1 MTKTT
6 SNNYNG
12 SSIGETMKKVLGLIL
27 LTLLVIGVLFMTYE
41 KENDV
46 AVISTNFGD
55 MVVEFYP
62 DIAPMHVDSFIALI
76 NEEYFN
82 GTTFHRVIPGFMIQ
96 GGDPNSRNENR
107 ATHGTGGRAGKFFGL
122 GNEEDPSTWL
132 IPQEFSDRPHVKGIL
147 SMART
152 NDPNSAS
159 SQFFVC
165 HDNAN
170 FLDNNYTVFGKVI
183 DGLDIIDQIANV
195 AKDQNDNPLERVE
208 MSIRIAKKSEVLS
221 E

>member
-1 MTKTT
+1 
-6 SNNYNG
+6 
-12 SSIGETMKKVLGLIL
+12 MKKFLGIILIF
-27 LTLLVIGVLFMTYE
+27 LVIGVIIMNYE
-41 KENDV
+41 KESEV

-62 DIAPMHVDSFIALI
+62 DIAPMHVESFMALA

-132 IPQEFSDRPHVKGIL
+132 IPQEFSDTPHVKGIL

-183 DGLDIIDQIANV
+183 DGLDIIDEIANV

-208 MSIRIAKKSEVLS
+208 MSIRIAKRSEVLS

>member
-1 MTKTT
+1 
-6 SNNYNG
+6 
-12 SSIGETMKKVLGLIL
+12 MKKFLVLIL
-27 LTLLVIGVLFMTYE
+27 IFLVIGVIIMNYE
-41 KENDV
+41 KESEV

-62 DIAPMHVDSFIALI
+62 DIAPMHVESFMALI

-122 GNEEDPSTWL
+122 GNEEDPNTWL
-132 IPQEFSDRPHVKGIL
+132 IPQEFSDTPHVKGIL

-183 DGLDIIDQIANV
+183 DGLDIIDEIANV

-208 MSIRIAKKSEVLS
+208 MSIRIAKRSEVLS

>member
-1 MTKTT
+1 
-6 SNNYNG
+6 
-12 SSIGETMKKVLGLIL
+12 MKKFLGIILIF
-27 LTLLVIGVLFMTYE
+27 LVIGVIIMNYD
-41 KENDV
+41 KESEV

-62 DIAPMHVDSFIALI
+62 DIAPMHVESFMALV

-122 GNEEDPSTWL
+122 GNEEDSSTWL
-132 IPQEFSDRPHVKGIL
+132 IPQEFSDTPHVKGIL

-183 DGLDIIDQIANV
+183 DGLDIIDEIANV

-208 MSIRIAKKSEVLS
+208 MSIRIAKRSEVLS

>member
-1 MTKTT
+1 
-6 SNNYNG
+6 
-12 SSIGETMKKVLGLIL
+12 MKRVLGIIL
-27 LTLLVIGVLFMTYE
+27 LTLLVIGVLFMTIE
-41 KENDV
+41 KENNV

-62 DIAPMHVDSFIALI
+62 DIAPMHVESFMVLV

-132 IPQEFSDRPHVKGIL
+132 IPQEFSNTPHVKGIL

-195 AKDQNDNPLERVE
+195 AKDQNDNPLEKVE
-208 MSIRIAKKSEVLS
+208 MSIRIAKRSEVLS

>member
-1 MTKTT
+1 
-6 SNNYNG
+6 
-12 SSIGETMKKVLGLIL
+12 MKKVLGLIL

-183 DGLDIIDQIANV
+183 DGLDIIDKIANV

>member
-1 MTKTT
+1 
-6 SNNYNG
+6 
-12 SSIGETMKKVLGLIL
+12 MKRVLGIIL
-27 LTLLVIGVLFMTYE
+27 LTLLVIGVLFMTIE
-41 KENDV
+41 KENNV

-62 DIAPMHVDSFIALI
+62 DIAPMHVESFMALV

-82 GTTFHRVIPGFMIQ
+82 GTTFQRVIPGFMIQ

-132 IPQEFSDRPHVKGIL
+132 IPQEFSNTPHVKGIL

-195 AKDQNDNPLERVE
+195 AKDQNDNPLEKVE
-208 MSIRIAKKSEVLS
+208 MSIRIAKRSEVLS

>member
-1 MTKTT
+1 M
-6 SNNYNG
+6 NR
-12 SSIGETMKKVLGLIL
+12 VLGLIL
-27 LTLLVIGVLFMTYE
+27 LTLLAIGVLFMTYE

-55 MVVEFYP
+55 MIVEFYP
-62 DIAPMHVDSFIALI
+62 DIAPMHVDSFVTLV
-76 NEEYFN
+76 NEEYFD

-96 GGDPNSRNENR
+96 EGDPNSRNENK
-107 ATHGTGGRAGKFFGL
+107 ATHGTGGRAGKFFGI

-132 IPQEFSDRPHVKGIL
+132 IPQEFNDTPHVKGIL

-159 SQFFVC
+159 SQFFIC
-165 HDNAN
+165 HDNAS
-170 FLDNNYTVFGKVI
+170 FLDNNYTVFGKVVQ
-183 DGLDIIDQIANV
+183 GLDIIDEIVNV

-208 MSIRIAKKSEVLS
+208 MLSVRIAKRSEVLS

>member
-1 MTKTT
+1 
-6 SNNYNG
+6 
-12 SSIGETMKKVLGLIL
+12 MKRVLGIIL
-27 LTLLVIGVLFMTYE
+27 LTLLVIGVLFMTIE
-41 KENDV
+41 KENNV

-62 DIAPMHVDSFIALI
+62 DIAPMHVESFMALV

-107 ATHGTGGRAGKFFGL
+107 ATHGTGGMAGKFFGL

-132 IPQEFSDRPHVKGIL
+132 IPQEFSNTPHVKGIL

-195 AKDQNDNPLERVE
+195 AKDQNDNPLEKVE
-208 MSIRIAKKSEVLS
+208 MSIRIAKRSEVLS

>member
-1 MTKTT
+1 
-6 SNNYNG
+6 
-12 SSIGETMKKVLGLIL
+12 MKRVLGFIL
-27 LTLLVIGVLFMTYE
+27 LTLFVIGVLFMNTE
-41 KENDV
+41 KENNV

-62 DIAPMHVDSFIALI
+62 DIAPMHVESFMALV
-76 NEEYFN
+76 NEKYFN

-132 IPQEFSDRPHVKGIL
+132 IPQEFSDTPHVKGIL

-183 DGLDIIDQIANV
+183 DGLDIIDEIANV

-208 MSIRIAKKSEVLS
+208 MSIRIAKRSEVLS

>member
-1 MTKTT
+1 
-6 SNNYNG
+6 
-12 SSIGETMKKVLGLIL
+12 MKRVLGIIL
-27 LTLLVIGVLFMTYE
+27 LTLLVIGVLFMTIE
-41 KENDV
+41 KENKV

-62 DIAPMHVDSFIALI
+62 DIAPMHVESFMALV

-132 IPQEFSDRPHVKGIL
+132 IPQEFSNTPHVKGIL

-195 AKDQNDNPLERVE
+195 AKDQNDNPLEKVE
-208 MSIRIAKKSEVLS
+208 MSIRIAKRSELLS

>member
-1 MTKTT
+1 M
-6 SNNYNG
+6 NR
-12 SSIGETMKKVLGLIL
+12 VLGLIL

-46 AVISTNFGD
+46 AVISTNFGE
-55 MVVEFYP
+55 MIVEFYP
-62 DIAPMHVDSFIALI
+62 DIAPMHVDSFVALA

-96 GGDPNSRNENR
+96 GGDPNSRNENK
-107 ATHGTGGRAGKFFGL
+107 ATHGTGGRAGRFFGI

-132 IPQEFSDRPHVKGIL
+132 IPQEFNDTPHVKGIL

-152 NDPNSAS
+152 NEPNSAS
-159 SQFFVC
+159 SQFFIC

-170 FLDNNYTVFGKVI
+170 FLDNNYTVFGKVVE
-183 DGLDIIDQIANV
+183 GLDIIDQIATV

-208 MSIRIAKKSEVLS
+208 MSVRIAKRSEVLS

>member
-1 MTKTT
+1 
-6 SNNYNG
+6 
-12 SSIGETMKKVLGLIL
+12 MKRVLGIIL
-27 LTLLVIGVLFMTYE
+27 LTLLVIGVLFMTIE
-41 KENDV
+41 KENKV

-62 DIAPMHVDSFIALI
+62 DIAPMHVESFIALA

-132 IPQEFSDRPHVKGIL
+132 IPQEFSNTPHVKGIL

-195 AKDQNDNPLERVE
+195 AKDQNDNPLEKVE
-208 MSIRIAKKSEVLS
+208 MSIRIAKRSEVLS